1 MNTDRHRYNRKSDPA
16 ALQPAGERHATLD
29 HLCPSVSICGLFL
42 LTVILGLVLASP
54 SLHAADKVIK
64 LKLGTLA
71 PSGTSYHKSLQAMG
85 EKWRKAS
92 DGAVQLVIFAGGTQG
107 SEADMVGLMQTG
119 NLDAGLLTTS
129 GLSEIDPA
137 ALAMQVMPMFFRN
150 LDELDYVAQ
159 KLRPQLDA
167 RLLAKGYVVLFWSDT
182 GWVRFFSKSPVLHP
196 DDLRK
201 LKVFCGTDSAAAC
214 DLWKASGFSPVS
226 LDATGIPQGL
236 LSGTISAVPT
246 VPIFALAAQL
256 DSQAKYMLELNWAPL
271 VGAAVVQKKAWDR
284 VPAAARA
291 AMLKIAEETG
301 RQVKAAGRAESEA
314 SVAALVKRELKVQK
328 VSPEVDAEWR
338 AVIEKVQD
346 QIRGKVVPA
355 DVFDEAQRFVKEYRA
370 VGGAKPH

>member
-1 MNTDRHRYNRKSDPA
+1 MTYRIR
-16 ALQPAGERHATLD
+16 LIT
-29 HLCPSVSICGLFL
+29 LFL
-42 LTVILGLVLASP
+42 SLTLVAPL
-54 SLHAADKVIK
+54 LHGADKVIK

-71 PSGTSYHKSLQAMG
+71 PAGTSYHKCLQTMG

-92 DGAVQLVIFAGGTQG
+92 DGAVQLVIFPGGTQG

-119 NLDAGLLTTS
+119 NLDAGLLTTG

-137 ALAMQVMPMFFRN
+137 ALATQVMPMFFHT
-150 LDELDYVAQ
+150 LDEMDFVAQ

-167 RLLAKGYVVLFWSDT
+167 RMLAKGYVVLFWSDS
-182 GWVRFFSKSPVLHP
+182 GWVRFFSKSPVVHP

-201 LKVFCGTDSAAAC
+201 LKVFSGSDSAGAF
-214 DLWKASGFSPVS
+214 DLWKASGFSPVA
-226 LDATGIPQGL
+226 LETTGIPQGL

-284 VPAAARA
+284 VPQAARE
-291 AMLKIAEETG
+291 AMLKIADETG
-301 RQVKAAGRAESEA
+301 QQIKAAGRAENDA
-314 SVAALVKRELKVQK
+314 AVAAMVKRGVKVAK
-328 VSPEVDAEWR
+328 VTPQVEEEWR
-338 AVIEKVQD
+338 AMIGKVQD
-346 QIRGKVVPA
+346 RIRGKVVPA

-370 VGGAKPH
+370 AGGAKPQ